1 MGLFLFRSFI
11 QICNAHSGEWIP
23 HCNAD
28 HASVTAESHPLFFF
42 AFVIVVQFS
51 INWIVWLEQQMNCL
65 MSHSIWVGFVA
76 WADSQT
82 AATHQIRWQNWP
94 EFELAECVRVESIE
108 RIVIGVETVT
118 SAFTRCERFH
128 VVNYLLIR
136 MLNRKLAKA
145 SHQQQLLGD
154 KAERTN
160 KKNENNE
167 SNEQFHFAQRMLAF
181 N

>member
-1 MGLFLFRSFI
+1 MLTRENEFRIATQITSLSLVNHIHSFF
-11 QICNAHSGEWIP
+11 
-23 HCNAD
+23 
-28 HASVTAESHPLFFF
+28 V
-42 AFVIVVQFS
+42 FVIVVQFS

-154 KAERTN
+154 KAERAKKMKTTN
-160 KKNENNE
+160 QMSSFILHNECSPLIKRNYARNK
-167 SNEQFHFAQRMLAF
+167 AF